1 MLRKLL
7 YKGYDKL
14 KTLEIYSEL
23 LRCHHELVTPC
34 EWKEETFEDTKGGFR
49 SHTSKMN
56 RQCNCQK
63 KKDQYASK
71 DIQTTTH
78 WTTRTP
84 QKSGVKS
91 GALEG

>member
-1 MLRKLL
+1 VA
-7 YKGYDKL
+7 DNA
-14 KTLEIYSEL
+14 T

-34 EWKEETFEDTKGGFR
+34 EWKEETFDDTKGGSR
-49 SHTSKMN
+49 NHKSKMN
-56 RQCNCQK
+56 RQCNGQK

-71 DIQTTTH
+71 DLQTTTQKAND